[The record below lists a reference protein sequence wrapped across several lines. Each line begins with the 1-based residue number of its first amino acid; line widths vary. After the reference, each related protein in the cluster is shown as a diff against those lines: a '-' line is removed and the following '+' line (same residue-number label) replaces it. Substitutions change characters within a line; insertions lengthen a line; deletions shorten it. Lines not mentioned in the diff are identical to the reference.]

1 MELKNLGNSG
11 LKVSA
16 VGLGCMNMG
25 MMNDEAQSQAVVEK
39 ALDLGVTL
47 FDTADIYGNRGQS
60 EEWLGKALGKRRP
73 DVVVATKFASAMGDG
88 DYMKGGSR
96 RYIMK
101 AVDASLSRL
110 STDYID
116 LYQMHFPD
124 ASTPIEETLRALDDL
139 ISAGKVRYIGCSN
152 FAGWQI
158 VEAQWTAHE
167 ANVSSFVSAQ
177 NRYSLMTRDIDKE
190 VVPAVQ
196 AYGLGILPYFPLES
210 GLLTGKIQRDKEPPE
225 GSRLSKWRGAF
236 RSDSKFDKIDKLNVL
251 GKENGHSL
259 LDYAIGWLVSRPYVS
274 SVIAGVT
281 SPEQLEANVTA
292 GEAKLNDDELKAI
305 EEITGP
311 PLARGGPG

>member
-1 MELKNLGNSG
+1 MELNNLGNSG

-25 MMNDEAQSQAVVEK
+25 MMNDEAQSGAVVEK

-47 FDTADIYGNRGQS
+47 FDTADIYGHRGRS

-73 DVVVATKFASAMGDG
+73 DVVIATKFSSPMGDG
-88 DYMKGGSR
+88 DYWKGGSR
-96 RYIMK
+96 RYIMR
-101 AVDASLSRL
+101 AVDASLARL
-110 STDYID
+110 DTDYID

-139 ISAGKVRYIGCSN
+139 IGAGKVRYIGCSN

-158 VEAQWTAHE
+158 VEAQWTSRDLG
-167 ANVSSFVSAQ
+167 VSAFVSAQ
-177 NRYSLMTRDIDKE
+177 NRYSLMTRDIDKD
-190 VVPAVQ
+190 VVPAAQ

-210 GLLTGKIQRDKEPPE
+210 GLLTGKVQRGKEPPE
-225 GSRLSKWRGAF
+225 GSRLSKWRGSF
-236 RSDSKFDKIDKLNVL
+236 VSDDKFDKIDKLNEL
-251 GKENGHSL
+251 GKEHGHSL

-281 SPEQLEANVTA
+281 TPGQLEANVAA
-292 GEAKLNDDELKAI
+292 GETKLNDDELEAI
-305 EEITGP
+305 EEITGAP
-311 PLARGGPG
+311 TPGFGPR

>member
-73 DVVVATKFASAMGDG
+73 DVIVATKFASPMGDG
-88 DYMKGGSR
+88 DYWKGGSR

-101 AVDASLSRL
+101 AVDASLARL
-110 STDYID
+110 KTDYID
-116 LYQMHFPD
+116 LYQMHIPD
-124 ASTPIEETLRALDDL
+124 ATTPIEETLRALDDL

-158 VEAQWTAHE
+158 VEAAWTARE
-167 ANVSSFVSAQ
+167 VGVAPFVSAQ

-190 VVPAVQ
+190 VVPA
-196 AYGLGILPYFPLES
+196 AKSYGLGILPYFPLES
-210 GLLTGKIQRDKEPPE
+210 GLLTGKVQRDKEPPE
-225 GSRLSKWRGAF
+225 GSRLSKWGGSF
-236 RSDSKFDKIDKLNVL
+236 RSDEKFDKIDKLNEL
-251 GKENGHSL
+251 GKEHGHSL
-259 LDYAIGWLVSRPYVS
+259 LDYAIGWLVSRPYIS

-281 SPEQLEANVTA
+281 TPEQLEANVAA
-292 GEAKLNDDELKAI
+292 GEAKFSPEELSAI

-311 PLARGGPG
+311 PPARGGPR